1 MYIKE
6 EVSIMSN
13 TTQALSRIEAILD
26 DSSFVEIGAR
36 VTARATDFNMQEK
49 KAPSD
54 GVITGYGVVNGN
66 LVYVY
71 SQDASVLGGTIG
83 EMHAKK
89 IASLYEKAMKMG
101 APVVGLI
108 DCAGLRLQEATD
120 ALNGFGEIYKNMSL
134 ASGIIPQIT
143 AVYGECGGG
152 LAVLAELSDFVF
164 VEEKK
169 AKLFVNSP
177 NTLDGN
183 YESKLD
189 TSSAK
194 FMAEAGVVDFVG
206 DEETIANGVRQLVS
220 MLPSNNAEGTVCTDN
235 QDDLN
240 RVCQDMEAEIADP
253 ALALTDISDDG
264 VFVEAKAEY
273 AKEMVTGFILVD
285 GVTVGAVANRTAL
298 YDENGEKAEEFAP
311 VLTTAGAYKAA
322 EFVTFC
328 NAFEIPVLTLTNVK
342 GFEATVKSERT
353 IAKAAAKLVYAF
365 SNADVPKVNIIT
377 GEAYGS
383 AYVAMNS
390 KSIGADMVYAWPQAS
405 IGMMDASLAAKI
417 MYADDIAASKDVTS
431 TINEKAAEY
440 ASLQES
446 VQSAAARGYVDTIIN
461 PEDTR
466 KYVVAA
472 FEMLFD
478 KREVRADKKHG
489 TV

>member
-1 MYIKE
+1 
-6 EVSIMSN
+6 MS
-13 TTQALSRIEAILD
+13 TTSKASQRIAALLD
-26 DSSFVEIGAR
+26 DNSFVEIGGL
-36 VTARATDFNMQEK
+36 VTARATDFNLKPNET
-49 KAPSD
+49 PSD
-54 GVITGYGVVNGN
+54 GCITGYGVINGN

-177 NTLDGN
+177 NALDGN

-220 MLPSNNAEGTVCTDN
+220 MLPANNEDEAFEEECA
-235 QDDLN
+235 DDLN
-240 RVCQDMEAEIADP
+240 RASAELANCTGDTSIALSTIAD
-253 ALALTDISDDG
+253 DN
-264 VFVEAKAEY
+264 VFFEVKEAY
-273 AKEMVTGFILVD
+273 AKEMVTGFVRLN
-285 GVTVGAVANRTAL
+285 GQTVGCVANRSEV
-298 YDENGEKAEEFAP
+298 YGEDGEKTETFDS
-311 VLTTAGAYKAA
+311 VLTPAGCEKAT
-322 EFVTFC
+322 EFITFC
-328 NAFEIPVLTLTNVK
+328 DAFNIPVLSLTNVTGYAACECCEK
-342 GFEATVKSERT
+342 K
-353 IAKAAAKLVYAF
+353 IAKAVAKLTYAF
-365 SNADVPKVNIIT
+365 ANATVPKVNVVIDKAFGT
-377 GEAYGS
+377 A
-383 AYVAMNS
+383 AVAMNS
-390 KSIGADMVYAWPQAS
+390 KAIGADLTIAWENAE
-405 IGMMDASLAAKI
+405 IGAMNAKDAAMI
-417 MYADDIAASKDVTS
+417 MYDGQGADV
-431 TINEKAAEY
+431 INEKAAEY
-440 ASLQES
+440 AALQT
-446 VQSAAARGYVDTIIN
+446 SAEGAAKRGYVDQIISAA
-461 PEDTR
+461 DTR
-466 KYVVAA
+466 KYVIGA
-472 FEMLFD
+472 FEMLFS
-478 KREVRADKKHG
+478 KREDRPAKKHG

>member
-1 MYIKE
+1 
-6 EVSIMSN
+6 MSN

-169 AKLFVNSP
+169 DKLFVNSP
-177 NTLDGN
+177 NALDGN

-264 VFVEAKAEY
+264 VFVETKAEY

-390 KSIGADMVYAWPQAS
+390 KSIGADMVYAWTQAS

-440 ASLQES
+440 AALQSS
-446 VQSAAARGYVDTIIN
+446 VDQAAARGYVDTIIN

-466 KYVVAA
+466 KYVAAA

>member
-1 MYIKE
+1 
-6 EVSIMSN
+6 
-13 TTQALSRIEAILD
+13 
-26 DSSFVEIGAR
+26 
-36 VTARATDFNMQEK
+36 
-49 KAPSD
+49 
-54 GVITGYGVVNGN
+54 
-66 LVYVY
+66 
-71 SQDASVLGGTIG
+71 
-83 EMHAKK
+83 
-89 IASLYEKAMKMG
+89 
-101 APVVGLI
+101 
-108 DCAGLRLQEATD
+108 
-120 ALNGFGEIYKNMSL
+120 MSL

-177 NTLDGN
+177 NALDGN

-264 VFVEAKAEY
+264 VFVETKAEY

-390 KSIGADMVYAWPQAS
+390 KSIGADMVYAWTQAS

-440 ASLQES
+440 AALQSS
-446 VQSAAARGYVDTIIN
+446 VDQAAARGYVDTIIN

-466 KYVVAA
+466 KYVAAA

>member
-1 MYIKE
+1 
-6 EVSIMSN
+6 MSN

-164 VEEKK
+164 EEKK

-177 NTLDGN
+177 NALDGN

-405 IGMMDASLAAKI
+405 IGMIDASLSAKI
-417 MYADDIAASKDVTS
+417 MHADDIAASKDVTS

-440 ASLQES
+440 AALQSS
-446 VQSAAARGYVDTIIN
+446 VDQAAARGYVDTIIN

-466 KYVVAA
+466 KYVAAA

>member
-1 MYIKE
+1 M
-6 EVSIMSN
+6 VSVKS
-13 TTQALSRIEAILD
+13 T
-26 DSSFVEIGAR
+26 
-36 VTARATDFNMQEK
+36 
-49 KAPSD
+49 
-54 GVITGYGVVNGN
+54 
-66 LVYVY
+66 
-71 SQDASVLGGTIG
+71 
-83 EMHAKK
+83 
-89 IASLYEKAMKMG
+89 
-101 APVVGLI
+101 
-108 DCAGLRLQEATD
+108 
-120 ALNGFGEIYKNMSL
+120 
-134 ASGIIPQIT
+134 T

-177 NTLDGN
+177 NALDGN

-194 FMAEAGVVDFVG
+194 FMAEAGVADFVG

-220 MLPSNNAEGTVCTDN
+220 MLPSNNTEGTVCTDN

-240 RVCQDMEAEIADP
+240 RVCADMAAEIADP

-264 VFVEAKAEY
+264 VFVETKAEY

-328 NAFEIPVLTLTNVK
+328 NAFEIPVLTLTNIK

-353 IAKAAAKLVYAF
+353 IAKASAKLVYAF
-365 SNADVPKVNIIT
+365 ANADVPKVNVIT

-405 IGMMDASLAAKI
+405 IGMMDASSAAKI
-417 MYADDIAASKDVTS
+417 MYADDIAASKDAAT

-440 ASLQES
+440 AALQSS
-446 VQSAAARGYVDTIIN
+446 VDQAAARGYVDTIIN

-466 KYVVAA
+466 KYVIAA

>member
-1 MYIKE
+1 
-6 EVSIMSN
+6 MSN

-26 DSSFVEIGAR
+26 DSSFVEIGAA

-71 SQDASVLGGTIG
+71 SQDAAVLGGTIG

-177 NTLDGN
+177 NALDGN

-220 MLPSNNAEGTVCTDN
+220 MLPSNNTEGTVCTDN

-240 RVCQDMEAEIADP
+240 RVCADMAAEIADP

-264 VFVEAKAEY
+264 VFVETKAEY

-405 IGMMDASLAAKI
+405 IGMMDASSAAKI
-417 MYADDIAASKDVTS
+417 MYADDIAASKDAAA

-440 ASLQES
+440 AALQSS
-446 VQSAAARGYVDTIIN
+446 VDQAAARGYVDTIIN